1 MKVTNKK
8 FARADENLPIAIARI
23 GKCHGIHGEV
33 KITPYF
39 GQALEGMI
47 GKKVLLC
54 HEQTD
59 RQIELLLESVRGAG
73 KTMIAAF
80 TGIDRP
86 EQIAPFLPAKL
97 TVKKAEISRPG
108 KDKYYYEEIINLPVF
123 DVSGAELGR
132 LTDFFSAGEKD
143 VWQIESKN
151 GDELLVPCLPETI
164 IEVDLVNEKIV
175 IEPMKEFE

>member
-1 MKVTNKK
+1 MTNKK
-8 FARADENLPIAIARI
+8 FARADKDLPIAIARI
-23 GKCHGIHGEV
+23 GKCHGIRGEV

-39 GQALEGMI
+39 GQALESMI
-47 GKKVLLC
+47 GKKVVLR

-59 RQIELLLESVRGAG
+59 RQIELPLESVRGAA

-86 EQIAPFLPAKL
+86 EQISPFLPAKL
-97 TVKKAEISRPG
+97 TVKKSDIPRPG
-108 KDKYYYEEIINLPVF
+108 KDQYYYEEIINLPVF
-123 DVSGAELGR
+123 DISGAELGR

-164 IEVDLVNEKIV
+164 VDIDLVNEKIV
-175 IEPMKEFE
+175 IRPIEEFE

>member
-8 FARADENLPIAIARI
+8 FARADDRLPIAIARI

-39 GQALEGMI
+39 DEALESVI
-47 GKKVLLC
+47 EKKVTLC
-54 HEQTD
+54 HERSD
-59 RQIELLLESVRGAG
+59 RQVELPLESVRGAG
-73 KTMIAAF
+73 TTMVAAF

-97 TVKKAEISRPG
+97 TVKKSDIPRPG
-108 KDKYYYEEIINLPVF
+108 KDQYYYEEIINLPVF
-123 DVSGAELGR
+123 DLSGAELGR

-164 IEVDLVNEKIV
+164 IEIDLVNEKIV
-175 IEPMKEFE
+175 IKPLEEFE